1 MEDVFDFPMT
11 IEEAEVIHDSLVEL
25 KNTFYVGYTKHFS
38 VEKKDLIINLLENL
52 GTWIDNRKT
61 E

>member
-38 VEKKDLIINLLENL
+38 VEKKELILNLLENL
-52 GTWIDNRKT
+52 GTWIDNRKI
-61 E
+61 

>member
-25 KNTFYVGYTKHFS
+25 KNTFYVGYAKHFS

>member
-11 IEEAEVIHDSLVEL
+11 LEEAELIRDSLTEL
-25 KNTFYVGYTKHFS
+25 KNTFYVGYAKHFS
-38 VEKKDLIINLLENL
+38 VEKKDLIADLLDNLE
-52 GTWIDNRKT
+52 TWIDNRKT

>member
-25 KNTFYVGYTKHFS
+25 KNTFYVGYAKHFS

-61 E
+61 

>member
-11 IEEAEVIHDSLVEL
+11 IEEAEVIHDSLIEL
-25 KNTFYVGYTKHFS
+25 KNTFYVGYAKHFS

-61 E
+61 

>member
-61 E
+61 

>member
-1 MEDVFDFPMT
+1 MEDVFEFPMT
-11 IEEAEVIHDSLVEL
+11 IEEAEVIHDSLIEL
-25 KNTFYVGYTKHFS
+25 KNTFYIGTTKHFT